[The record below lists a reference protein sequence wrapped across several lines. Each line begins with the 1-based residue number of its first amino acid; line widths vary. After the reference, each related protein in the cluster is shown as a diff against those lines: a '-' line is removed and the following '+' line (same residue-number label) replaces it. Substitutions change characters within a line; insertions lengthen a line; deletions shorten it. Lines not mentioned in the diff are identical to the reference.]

1 MEFVF
6 EWITQ
11 YGLIALYLCL
21 VLGIVGLPIPDETLM
36 VFCGYLISKGTLP
49 ASGTWMTAFFGSV
62 CGITI
67 SYWLGRQFGMSVF
80 TKYGKYFFF
89 TPDKLDLVLRW
100 FDRIGPGVL
109 FIGYYIA
116 GVRHFSAVVAGTGE
130 IRYWKFALFAYSG
143 GAVWVSTFLTL
154 GYIVGENWKAMAA
167 QAHRTMAWAGLAMF
181 VAAALVMLVRWQFK
195 KRAEVSRKL

>member
-11 YGLIALYLCL
+11 YGLIALFLCL

-36 VFCGYLISKGTLP
+36 VFCGYLISKGTLAAGP
-49 ASGTWMTAFFGSV
+49 TWATAFAGSI

-80 TKYGKYFFF
+80 TKYGRYFFF
-89 TPDKLDLVLRW
+89 TPDKLDLVLKW
-100 FDRIGPGVL
+100 FDRVGPGVL

-116 GVRHFSAVVAGTGE
+116 GVRHFSAVVAGTGD

-143 GAVWVSTFLTL
+143 GAVWVSTFLAF
-154 GYIVGENWKAMAA
+154 GYIVGENWKAMAQ

-181 VAAALVMLVRWQFK
+181 AIVGIALLVRWYRK
-195 KRAEVSRKL
+195 KNAS